1 MMSGVSDPMLQLK
14 AGRHSRFKT
23 IGCVLI
29 TVGILSAFIFWHQK
43 NEEDRL
49 TRESQT
55 QIEPSWQDSPL
66 DFANSKKARRD
77 IEMTYGKIGV
87 LFGTWY
93 YGWRDLSLFD
103 QVAITVSAVSIL
115 MGIGFLIAARR
126 I

>member
-1 MMSGVSDPMLQLK
+1 MMLSVSDPVVQFDT
-14 AGRHSRFKT
+14 GRHSRFKT

-29 TVGILSAFIFWHQK
+29 LVGILSAFIFWHQK

-49 TRESQT
+49 ARESRAR
-55 QIEPSWQDSPL
+55 IEPSWQDSPL

-103 QVAITVSAVSIL
+103 QGAIAVSAVSIL